1 MGGCYN
7 TAAID
12 PSARINPGQGPTA
25 SPQGRCRDPGQ
36 LENSNVYS
44 RSRCNNGY
52 CAIMYEYYFEKDES
66 LGLSFLAGHHHDWE
80 NVVFVKDGEIVQVA
94 LACHGEYEE
103 SPVRTWLEFMEYKR
117 TIPLEN
123 NHPMLVY
130 HKDGILE
137 TNSKDFI
144 VPSGGLAELAERRAP
159 EQAFYPYSILHIPYG
174 DVAFHK

>member
-159 EQAFYPYSILHIPYG
+159 EEDA
-174 DVAFHK
+174 